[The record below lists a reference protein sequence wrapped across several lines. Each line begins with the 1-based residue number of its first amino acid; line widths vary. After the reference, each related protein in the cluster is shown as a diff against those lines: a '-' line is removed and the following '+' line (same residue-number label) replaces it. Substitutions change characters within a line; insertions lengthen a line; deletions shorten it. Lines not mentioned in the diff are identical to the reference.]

1 MTEYVPEHGFGQLDI
16 ARIQKDMRVQGFRLY
31 LGMRTPDGFAT
42 VMPVMLETRENGGSH
57 ELAGTLTSEAAQ
69 RLFDDLWEDGLRP
82 STYQRDVS
90 DEVAWLRNQ
99 LGLIIAKEW
108 K

>member
-1 MTEYVPEHGFGQLDI
+1 MTETDYAGGNLDVV
-16 ARIQKDMRVQGFRLY
+16 RVQKDVASQTWRMY
-31 LGMRTPDGFAT
+31 LGKRIYEGGFAT
-42 VMPVMLETRENGGSH
+42 ALPVTMEKRDAGGSM
-57 ELAGTLTSEAAQ
+57 ELAAAITPEAAQ
-69 RLFDDLWEDGLRP
+69 QLFDDLWQDGLRP